1 MKIICTQEE
10 KEWLIEAIMNSD
22 SHCFFVEDYSYMNCG
37 DNCKDCLYKKIE
49 WEIKGG
55 ESE

>member
-22 SHCFFVEDYSYMNCG
+22 EHCFFVEDHSYMNCG
-37 DNCKDCLYKKIE
+37 DNCRDCLCKKIE

-55 ESE
+55 GSE